1 MSETEDNTEPSTEPG
16 TDSQLDRL
24 RVALDSGR
32 LQRVQRLLHSLPTA
46 EIAVLLESMPIG
58 EREVVWG
65 LVGAEDRGEVLV
77 HVAEEVR
84 DGLIR
89 EMPIE
94 ELVAATE
101 GLEVDDL
108 ADLIEDLPETVTQ
121 QLLRSMDRENRQ
133 RLEAV
138 LSYEPDSAGGLMNTD
153 TVTVRPDVS
162 LDVVLR
168 YLRLRGS
175 LPEHTDALFV
185 VDRRGHYLGVV
196 SVNQLLTLDPEL
208 ETASIM
214 DTEITPIGVRASAA
228 EVAKQFENLDLVS
241 APVVN
246 EEGVLVGR
254 ITVDDVVD
262 VIREEAGQDMLS
274 MAGLDDEEDLFA
286 PILQRTRR
294 RAIWLGINMM
304 TAFIAARVVG
314 LFEASIEQMV
324 ALAVLMPVV
333 ASMGGVAGSQTL
345 VLTIRGL
352 ALGSIGASNARN
364 LLAKELAVALANGL
378 IFGVVVAIITL
389 LWFGNPMLS
398 LVIAL
403 ALLLNQVNGVFT
415 GVWLPLL
422 LKRLGIDPALAG
434 SVVLTTFTDTGGF
447 FMLLGLGTLILL

>member
-1 MSETEDNTEPSTEPG
+1 MSETEDAVEPST
-16 TDSQLDRL
+16 DSRLERL
-24 RVALDSGR
+24 RAALDTGR

-46 EIAVLLESMPIG
+46 EIALLIESMPIG
-58 EREVVWG
+58 ERQVVWG
-65 LVGAEDRGEVLV
+65 LVDPEDRGEVLV

-101 GLEVDDL
+101 GLEIDDL

-121 QLLRSMDRENRQ
+121 QLLRSMDLENRQ

-138 LSYEPDSAGGLMNTD
+138 LSYPPDSAGGLMNTD

-175 LPEHTDALFV
+175 LPGHTDALFV
-185 VDRRGHYLGVV
+185 VDRGGRYLGVV
-196 SVNQLLTLDPEL
+196 SVNRLLTLDPEL
-208 ETASIM
+208 VIAGAM
-214 DTEITPIGVRASAA
+214 DTEIRPIEVSASAT

-246 EEGVLVGR
+246 EQGVLVGR

-262 VIREEAGQDMLS
+262 VIRDQAEHSLMS
-274 MAGLDDEEDLFA
+274 MAGLNEEEDMFA
-286 PILQRTRR
+286 PVTASARR
-294 RAIWLGINMM
+294 RAVWLGINLI

-314 LFEASIEQMV
+314 IFQASIEEVV

-333 ASMGGVAGSQTL
+333 ASMGGIGGSQTL
-345 VLTIRGL
+345 TLMVRSM
-352 ALGSIGASNARN
+352 ALGQVGRSNARE
-364 LLAKELAVALANGL
+364 LFLKELAVGLINGL
-378 IFGVVVAIITL
+378 LWAAVVAGITL
-389 LWFGNPMLS
+389 FWFRNAKLA
-398 LVIAL
+398 LVIGLAMLINQINGAL
-403 ALLLNQVNGVFT
+403 T
-415 GVWLPLL
+415 GFWLPLL
-422 LKRLGIDPALAG
+422 LKRLGVDPALAG
-434 SVVLTTFTDTGGF
+434 SVVLTTFTDVVGF
-447 FMLLGLGTLILL
+447 LALLGLGTLILL